1 MQGSTFYFRRQF
13 PDPEGHHHLRQP
25 EGDSPLGGGHLHR
38 EADTIPGGVPHPDF
52 ENRLPLMTKRY
63 KIGGYSSD
71 NDSFC
76 ITTVFFG
83 TIITE

>member
-1 MQGSTFYFRRQF
+1 MAQNIKSICVRATVATCNKPF
-13 PDPEGHHHLRQP
+13 LN
-25 EGDSPLGGGHLHR
+25 
-38 EADTIPGGVPHPDF
+38 F
-52 ENRLPLMTKRY
+52 ENRLPLMAKRY